1 MSRFCNLVGLAQ
13 LLESLVDGLLRVE
26 LIELLSHPLSSSN
39 RVSWMA
45 QEIEEQ
51 PVIGFQRP
59 GHVEDEVGK
68 VLLLLAQGR
77 LYQ

>member
-1 MSRFCNLVGLAQ
+1 MDSS
-13 LLESLVDGLLRVE
+13 E
-26 LIELLSHPLSSSN
+26 LSSSSCC
-39 RVSWMA
+39 RTFELQQQGQLMA

-51 PVIGFQRP
+51 PVIGFQRL
-59 GHVEDEVGK
+59 GRVEDEVGK